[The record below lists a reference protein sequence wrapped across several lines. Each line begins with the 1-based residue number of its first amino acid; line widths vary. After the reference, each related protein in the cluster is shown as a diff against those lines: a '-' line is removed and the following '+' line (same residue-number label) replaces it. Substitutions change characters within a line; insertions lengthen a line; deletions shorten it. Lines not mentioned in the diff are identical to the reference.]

1 LRLEIMA
8 RNRFEQVDEIQPDA
22 VTLILKRESD
32 GETGSIVLPATASGG
47 RLSTDQISGQLPAQ
61 DAYRGAIR
69 LANDMK
75 VAIVV
80 WDPDAVWKK
89 DWGDLYRPI
98 D

>member
-1 LRLEIMA
+1 MA

-22 VTLILKRESD
+22 ITLILKREND
-32 GETGSIVLPATASGG
+32 GDTASIVFPASAASG
-47 RLSTDQISGQLPAQ
+47 RLSSDQISPPLPVEA
-61 DAYRGAIR
+61 AYRGAIR

-80 WDPDAVWKK
+80 CDPDAAWNSE
-89 DWGDLYRPI
+89 WGDLYRPI

>member
-1 LRLEIMA
+1 MT
-8 RNRFEQVDEIQPDA
+8 RNRFEQVDEIQTDA
-22 VTLILKRESD
+22 ITLVLKRDNE
-32 GETGSIVLPATASGG
+32 GETGSVVVPVTASGG
-47 RLSTDQISGQLPAQ
+47 RLGTDQISRPLPAQ

-80 WDPDAVWKK
+80 CDPNAVWKK
-89 DWGDLYRPI
+89 EWGDLYRPV

>member
-1 LRLEIMA
+1 MA

-22 VTLILKRESD
+22 ITLILKKEDD
-32 GETGSIVLPATASGG
+32 GETASIVFPASA
-47 RLSTDQISGQLPAQ
+47 AQ

-80 WDPDAVWKK
+80 CDPDAVWKLE
-89 DWGDLYRPI
+89 WGDLYRPI

>member
-1 LRLEIMA
+1 LQGKIMA
-8 RNRFEQVDEIQPDA
+8 RNRFEQVSEIQPDA
-22 VTLILKRESD
+22 ITLVLKRDND
-32 GETGSIVLPATASGG
+32 GTSGSIVFPAAASGG
-47 RLSTDQISGQLPAQ
+47 RLSTDQVSGQLPAQ

-80 WDPDAVWKK
+80 CDPDGVWKSE
-89 DWGDLYRPI
+89 WGDLYQPI

>member
-1 LRLEIMA
+1 MA

-22 VTLILKRESD
+22 ITLILKKENDS
-32 GETGSIVLPATASGG
+32 ETASIVFPASAAPG
-47 RLSTDQISGQLPAQ
+47 RLSTDQISPQLPAQ

-80 WDPDAVWKK
+80 CDPDAVWKQE
-89 DWGDLYRPI
+89 WGDLYRPI

>member
-1 LRLEIMA
+1 MA

-22 VTLILKRESD
+22 ITLILKRENEND
-32 GETGSIVLPATASGG
+32 GETATIVFPASAATG
-47 RLSTDQISGQLPAQ
+47 RLDSDQISPPLPVQ

-80 WDPDAVWKK
+80 CDPDAVWKSE
-89 DWGDLYRPI
+89 WGDLYRPI

>member
-1 LRLEIMA
+1 MA

-22 VTLILKRESD
+22 VTLVLKWESD
-32 GETGSIVLPATASGG
+32 GETGSIIFPATASGG

-80 WDPDAVWKK
+80 CDPDAVWKK

>member
-1 LRLEIMA
+1 
-8 RNRFEQVDEIQPDA
+8 
-22 VTLILKRESD
+22 
-32 GETGSIVLPATASGG
+32 
-47 RLSTDQISGQLPAQ
+47 LSTDRVSAQLPAQ

-80 WDPDAVWKK
+80 CDPDAVWKPE
-89 DWGDLYRPI
+89 WGDLYRPI

>member
-1 LRLEIMA
+1 MA

-22 VTLILKRESD
+22 VTLVLKRESD
-32 GETGSIVLPATASGG
+32 GETGSIIFPVSASGG
-47 RLSTDQISGQLPAQ
+47 RLSADQISDQLPAQ
-61 DAYRGAIR
+61 DAFRGAIR
-69 LANDMK
+69 LANEMK

-80 WDPDAVWKK
+80 CDPDAVWKP

>member
-1 LRLEIMA
+1 MS

-22 VTLILKRESD
+22 VTLVLKRESD
-32 GETGSIVLPATASGG
+32 GETASIVCPATASGG
-47 RLSTDQISGQLPAQ
+47 RLSTDQVSGQLPAH

-80 WDPDAVWKK
+80 CDPDAVWKPE
-89 DWGDLYRPI
+89 WGDLYRPI
-98 D
+98 N

>member
-1 LRLEIMA
+1 MA

-22 VTLILKRESD
+22 ITLILKRENDS
-32 GETGSIVLPATASGG
+32 ETATIVFPASAASG
-47 RLSTDQISGQLPAQ
+47 RLDSDQISPPLPAQ

-80 WDPDAVWKK
+80 CDPDALWKSE
-89 DWGDLYRPI
+89 WGDLYRPI